1 MIIMLIFNVV
11 AIIEGAYKELAAS
24 YAKEVRARKDLF
36 NLVQEL
42 KGNIRV
48 YCRVRPPN
56 DREKADPTTRDAISY
71 PDEGSMVVANE
82 ERKATHPFDF
92 EQIFRPGTTQGYYL
106 CLFQS
111 PSP

>member
-1 MIIMLIFNVV
+1 MV
-11 AIIEGAYKELAAS
+11 IEGAYKELAAS

-56 DREKADPTTRDAISY
+56 DREKADPTTREAISF
-71 PDEGSMVVANE
+71 PEDNTMVIANE
-82 ERKATHPFDF
+82 ERKASHTFDF
-92 EQIFRPGTTQGYYL
+92 EHIFRPVTPHHSSIII
-106 CLFQS
+106 LFFMS
-111 PSP
+111 FMLLVCYVNI